1 MSLRQRLSDH
11 FLIATIAGQPAQL
24 AQGLLVLV
32 QQAADGELDEVGILA
47 GALVPGRQLGAAVAA
62 ELAARIR
69 REGRYEGALDAA
81 VRLVGELAEGRRV
94 EPGEGDAEPERQ
106 RCGLVVA

>member
-11 FLIATIAGQPAQL
+11 FLIAAIAGQPAQL

-62 ELAARIR
+62 ELAARVR
-69 REGRYEGALDAA
+69 REGRHEGALDAA

-106 RCGLVVA
+106 RRGLVVA